1 MQQATLYSF
10 DGNKQGSVDLHA
22 TYFGREVNVGLIHR
36 LLLLQR
42 SNARINFAHTK
53 TRGDVVGSTRKLYK
67 QKKTGNARVG
77 DARSPVRRGGGVAF
91 GPKNTQNFSVMMNKK
106 ERRAALFSL
115 LSSKAAT
122 GSISVVDAI
131 PQADLKTKDIAS
143 FLSNAEQKSVVFAVT
158 AQDVAFFQ
166 AGRNLPSA
174 KVISVNYLNPHD
186 LLKFQNLIF
195 TRESLEALPTIF
207 KAS

>member
-1 MQQATLYSF
+1 MQQANLYRF

-115 LSSKAAT
+115 LSSKAAA
-122 GSISVVDAI
+122 GNVAVVDAL
-131 PQADLKTKDIAS
+131 PQTDLKTKDIAS
-143 FLSNAEQKSVVFAVT
+143 FLSKVEHKSVVFAVT
-158 AQDVAFFQ
+158 AQDTAFFQ
-166 AGRNLPSA
+166 AGRNLPTA

-195 TRESLEALPTIF
+195 TRASLEALPTIF
-207 KAS
+207 KA